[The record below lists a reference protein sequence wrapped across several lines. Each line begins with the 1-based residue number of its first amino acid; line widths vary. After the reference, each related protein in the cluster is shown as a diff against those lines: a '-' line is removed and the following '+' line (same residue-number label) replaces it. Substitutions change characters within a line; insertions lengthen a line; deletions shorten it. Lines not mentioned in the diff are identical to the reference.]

1 MGIVRKR
8 EKKMDGEGKEKEKEG
23 RENKE
28 ERR

>member
-8 EKKMDGEGKEKEKEG
+8 EKKMDGEEKEKEKEG